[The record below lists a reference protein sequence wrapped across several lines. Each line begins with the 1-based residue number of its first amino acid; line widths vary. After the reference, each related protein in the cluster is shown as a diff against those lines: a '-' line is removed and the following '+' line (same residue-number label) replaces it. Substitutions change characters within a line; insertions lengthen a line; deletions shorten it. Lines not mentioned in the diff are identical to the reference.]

1 MFFMKIILITLI
13 YILGPILIILLY
25 NQFRKVQKMGT
36 IVLAYAVGIVLSLS
50 GFMQLSGEEKV
61 LMGKIQEGIMNIAV
75 PLAIPLML
83 FSSDFK
89 MWKRSLKKTL
99 AALLGGLFSVILAT
113 IAGYLIFRNQGID
126 ELWKAGGMMIGTY
139 TGGTMNFVAIGKI
152 LDTNPTVFT
161 LVSTFEM
168 VISFI
173 FLMFMISGGYKVFRK
188 ILPYH
193 DDSISLNEHEIVEK
207 NYDFEIYKGMLKPR
221 SFGKTML
228 ALLLSVAF
236 LVVGAG
242 LALLLSGRLN
252 ELIVIFTITGLGI
265 AFSFVRKIRTLPKS
279 FELGMYFILVFSIV
293 ISSQF
298 EIYTLNTNNL
308 VLLAFISFILI
319 TSVILHVLFSKLFKI
334 DGDLFSI
341 SNIAL
346 IFSAPFVPAV
356 AGAMGN
362 KKILISGIVIGLIGY
377 AIGTYLGVG
386 VAEILRIIN

>member
-1 MFFMKIILITLI
+1 MKIILITLI

-25 NQFRKVQKMGT
+25 NQFKILQKMGT
-36 IVLAYAVGIVLSLS
+36 IVLAYTVGIVLSLS
-50 GFMQLSGEEKV
+50 GIMQLSGEEKE
-61 LMGKIQEGIMNIAV
+61 LMGKIQEWIMNIAV

-89 MWKRSLKKTL
+89 LWKKSLKKTF
-99 AALLGGLFSVILAT
+99 AALIGGLLSVIIAT
-113 IAGYLIFRNQGID
+113 FAGYLIFKNQGID
-126 ELWKAGGMMIGTY
+126 ELWKASGMMIGTY

-168 VISFI
+168 VISFV
-173 FLMFMISGGYKVFRK
+173 FLLFMIGGGYKIFRK
-188 ILPYH
+188 ILPFH

-207 NYDFEIYKGMLKPR
+207 DYVFEIYKGMLKPK

-228 ALLLSVAF
+228 ALVLSFSF

-242 LALLLSGRLN
+242 LALLISGRLN

-265 AFSFVRKIRTLPKS
+265 AFSFVKKIRTLPKS
-279 FELGMYFILVFSIV
+279 FELGIYFILVFSIV

-298 EIYTLNTNNL
+298 DIYTLNTKNL
-308 VLLAFISFILI
+308 MLLAFIAFILI
-319 TSVILHVLFSKLFKI
+319 ASVILHLLFSRLFKI

-362 KKILISGIVIGLIGY
+362 KKILISGIIIGLIGY

>member
-1 MFFMKIILITLI
+1 MKIILITLI
-13 YILGPILIILLY
+13 YLLGPILIILLY
-25 NQFRKVQKMGT
+25 NQFKTIQKMGT
-36 IVLAYAVGIVLSLS
+36 IFLAYAVGIVLSLS
-50 GFMQLSGEEKV
+50 GLMQLSGEEKE
-61 LMGKIQEGIMNIAV
+61 LMGKIQEWIMNITV

-89 MWKRSLKKTL
+89 LWKKSLKKTF
-99 AALLGGLFSVILAT
+99 AALIGGLLSVIIAT
-113 IAGYLIFRNQGID
+113 ISGYFIFRNQGID

-152 LDTNPTVFT
+152 LETNPTVFT

-168 VISFI
+168 VISFV
-173 FLMFMISGGYKVFRK
+173 FLLFMIGGGYKIFRK
-188 ILPYH
+188 ILPFH
-193 DDSISLNEHEIVEK
+193 DDSISLDEHEIVEK
-207 NYDFEIYKGMLKPR
+207 EYTFEVYKGMLKPK
-221 SFGKTML
+221 SFGKTMM
-228 ALLLSVAF
+228 AFILSFSF

-242 LALLLSGRLN
+242 LALLFTGRLN

-265 AFSFVRKIRTLPKS
+265 AFSFVKKIRTLPKS
-279 FELGMYFILVFSIV
+279 FELGIYFILVFSIV

-298 EIYTLNTNNL
+298 DIYTLNSKNL
-308 VLLAFISFILI
+308 VLLAFIAFILI
-319 TSVILHVLFSKLFKI
+319 VSVILHLLFSRLFKI

-362 KKILISGIVIGLIGY
+362 KKIFISGIVIGLIGY